1 VRLPEPRATLQTPL
15 TDALWQ
21 RRSRYAFASRPLE
34 LGRLSTLLRLA
45 VGVSRTVAAYGDP
58 EHPLSL
64 APSAGGLRSLTTY
77 AVVREV
83 EGLRPGVYAYDPV
96 EHALFHGDESDP
108 TEALAAT
115 YVQPEFATRAP
126 VSLALAAHLDVA
138 LAKYPPRHFRTLHLD
153 AGIAV
158 QNLYLVS
165 TALDLACCAVSGFH
179 DERLAALLRLPASSI
194 PMVLFPVGHLP

>member
-1 VRLPEPRATLQTPL
+1 MRLPAPDTSLPTSL

-21 RRSRYAFASRPLE
+21 RRSRYAFDPRPLSIDA
-34 LGRLSTLLRLA
+34 LSALLRLA
-45 VGVSRTVAAYGDP
+45 VGVGRTVAAYGDP

-77 AVVREV
+77 VIVRSA
-83 EGLRPGVYAYDPV
+83 EGLSPGVYAYDPV
-96 EHALFHGDESDP
+96 EHALVHGTDAVDALESV
-108 TEALAAT
+108 
-115 YVQPEFATRAP
+115 YVQPEFASRAP

-138 LAKYPPRHFRTLHLD
+138 LAKYPPRHFRTLHVD

-179 DERLAALLRLPASSI
+179 DEKLAALLELPASSI
-194 PMVLFPVGHLP
+194 PMMLFPVGHLP